1 MTEYHPCARQRDCKG
16 FQRAQECESLG
27 GAAFDRIVRAIKALL
42 LRQNDYLVGIAPAV
56 RKALDGFRCPCEM
69 DGIDWQREREPSHG
83 QAGERGK
90 PLSMFKSKYNVL

>member
-1 MTEYHPCARQRDCKG
+1 M
-16 FQRAQECESLG
+16 
-27 GAAFDRIVRAIKALL
+27 
-42 LRQNDYLVGIAPAV
+42 GIAPAV

-90 PLSMFKSKYNVL
+90 PLSMFKSKYNVLEQLGGRRETDGAHFGSIAFFRFIRSYSFSFPDAA